1 MTKAGDNIRKSILK
15 RQKAIDSF
23 IAQKEA
29 FTATRNQI
37 IKDIEEARTIWI
49 NTVDQLPEKEFK
61 Q

>member
-15 RQKAIDSF
+15 RQKAIDNF